1 MTTLPTTMRHV
12 IFDGAGGPE
21 VVKLADA
28 PVPQPGRGEVLVKV
42 AAAGVNR
49 PDVAQRGGSY
59 PPPAGETNIPGL
71 EIAGHV
77 VAVGADVVGP
87 ALGEAVCALV
97 GSGGYADYALAQA
110 VLCLPVPKGLSL
122 TEAAGIPE
130 TYFTVFDNVFTRGRL
145 RAGETLLVHGGS
157 SGIGSTAI
165 QLAKAF
171 GATVIVTAGSAEK
184 CAFCHA
190 IGADHAI
197 DYKTQDFV
205 AEVQAITDKRGVDV
219 CLDMVG
225 GSYTPR
231 NLSIM
236 AVEGRLVQVATLG
249 GVIVEKFDLR
259 AIMGKR
265 LTLTGSTLRPRALPL
280 KAAIAQQLR
289 NAVWPLL
296 DAGTVKP
303 VIHAIFPL
311 AEASAAHALMDSSA
325 HCGKI
330 MLETGL

>member
-1 MTTLPTTMRHV
+1 MTDIPATMRQV
-12 IFDGAGGPE
+12 IFEGAGGPE
-21 VVKLADA
+21 IIKLVDA
-28 PVPQPGRGEVLVKV
+28 PVPRPGAGQVLIKVV
-42 AAAGVNR
+42 AAGINR
-49 PDVAQRGGSY
+49 PDVAQRSGSY
-59 PPPAGETNIPGL
+59 PPPPGETAVPGL
-71 EIAGHV
+71 EVAGHV
-77 VAVGADVVGP
+77 VAVGPDVATP
-87 ALGEAVCALV
+87 ALGETVCALV
-97 GSGGYADYALAQA
+97 GSGGYAEYALAHA

-122 TEAAGIPE
+122 IEAAGIPE

-145 RAGETLLVHGGS
+145 AAGETFLVHGGS

-165 QLAKAF
+165 QLAKAM
-171 GATVIVTAGSAEK
+171 GATVIATAGSAEK
-184 CAFCHA
+184 CAFCRD

-205 AEVQAITDKRGVDV
+205 AEVKAITDKRGVDV

-280 KAAIAQQLR
+280 KAAIATSLR
-289 NAVWPLL
+289 KTVWPLL
-296 DAGTVKP
+296 DGGKVRP
-303 VIHAIFPL
+303 IVHATFPL
-311 AEASAAHALMDSSA
+311 AEAGAAHVLMDSSA
-325 HCGKI
+325 HSGKI
-330 MLETGL
+330 ILEM

>member
-1 MTTLPTTMRHV
+1 MTDIPATMRQV
-12 IFDGAGGPE
+12 IFEGAGGPE
-21 VVKLADA
+21 IIKLVDA
-28 PVPQPGRGEVLVKV
+28 PVPRPGAGQVLIKVV
-42 AAAGVNR
+42 AAGINR
-49 PDVAQRGGSY
+49 PDVAQRSGSY
-59 PPPAGETNIPGL
+59 PPPPGETAVPGL
-71 EIAGHV
+71 EVAGHV
-77 VAVGADVVGP
+77 VATAPDVTTP
-87 ALGEAVCALV
+87 ALGETVCALV
-97 GSGGYADYALAQA
+97 GSGGYAEYAVAHA
-110 VLCLPVPKGLSL
+110 ALCLPVPKGLGL
-122 TEAAGIPE
+122 IEAAGIPE

-145 RAGETLLVHGGS
+145 AAGETFLVHGGS

-165 QLAKAF
+165 QLAKAM
-171 GATVIVTAGSAEK
+171 GATVIATAGSAEK
-184 CAFCHA
+184 CAFCRE

-205 AEVQAITDKRGVDV
+205 VEVKAITDKRGVDV

-280 KAAIAQQLR
+280 KTAIATSLR
-289 NAVWPLL
+289 KTVWPLL
-296 DAGTVKP
+296 DAGKVKP
-303 VIHAIFPL
+303 IVHATFPL
-311 AEASAAHALMDSSA
+311 AEAGAAHAMMDSSA
-325 HCGKI
+325 HSGKI
-330 MLETGL
+330 ILEM